1 MLGQY
6 INGNLQEL
14 VGNIHFSP
22 SVYQSAESL
31 SPEQKVQFFVY
42 NIIDVVPEVPVGSI
56 LNESWTY
63 EVQDRNVIRT
73 WSTRLKT
80 PEELQAQNES
90 TMQEII
96 QGTQLRLDTFA
107 KTRNY
112 DSILSACTYATSA
125 VVKFKNEGQYCVNS
139 RDSTWSV
146 LYGILAAVQAG
157 TRPMPKNYA
166 EIEPELPN
174 LTWP

>member
-1 MLGQY
+1 MLGRY
-6 INGNLQEL
+6 LNGNLQEL

-22 SVYQSAESL
+22 SVFQTAESL
-31 SPEQKVQFFVY
+31 TPEQKVQFSVY
-42 NIIDVVPEVPVGSI
+42 SITDVVPEVPSGSI
-56 LNESWTY
+56 LNESWSY

-96 QGTQLRLDTFA
+96 QGTQQRLDTFA

-125 VVKFKNEGQYCVNS
+125 VLKFKNEGQYCVNS
-139 RDSTWSV
+139 RDATWSV
-146 LYGILAAVQAG
+146 LYTILAEVQAG
-157 TRPMPKNYA
+157 TRPMPQSYA
-166 EIEPELPN
+166 EIEPELPQ